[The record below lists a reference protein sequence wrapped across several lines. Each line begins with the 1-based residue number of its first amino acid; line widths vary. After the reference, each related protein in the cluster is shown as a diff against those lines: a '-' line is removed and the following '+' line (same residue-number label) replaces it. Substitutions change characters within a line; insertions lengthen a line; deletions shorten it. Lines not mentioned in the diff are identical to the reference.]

1 LKTALISRGPLAKP
15 SVSVRLRYLQMMA
28 YEYQVDDL
36 SASNNKNK
44 SFGVA
49 QEACLPCESWGN
61 TRDTEY
67 IDKIR

>member
-1 LKTALISRGPLAKP
+1 
-15 SVSVRLRYLQMMA
+15 MMA

-36 SASNNKNK
+36 SASNNNNK